1 MSENIGQCKLNEKS
15 MKVGSSLVLGHKSL
29 FTVGDRSFRWE
40 YPPDSSLA
48 ALKKTVQ
55 ETSVKSPLPKVL
67 TPNNRQNK
75 GTAPPRF
82 NVVKSV
88 DDYKM
93 ALPLL
98 G

>member
-1 MSENIGQCKLNEKS
+1 

-75 GTAPPRF
+75 GTVPPRF